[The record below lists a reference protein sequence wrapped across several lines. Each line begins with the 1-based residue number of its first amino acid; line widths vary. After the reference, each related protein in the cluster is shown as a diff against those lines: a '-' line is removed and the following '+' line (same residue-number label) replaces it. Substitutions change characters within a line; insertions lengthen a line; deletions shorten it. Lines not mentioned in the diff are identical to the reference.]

1 MKKERPTPTGKR
13 QLYLS
18 RPVVT
23 LSLNHSMLLNCEI
36 LEPDGTLDAIR
47 SGAVWTN
54 ETPELLT
61 IRGDTVYT
69 KGISGTGYLTV
80 SYEGQTQRLTIR
92 IIPLADQINLR
103 TMFIT
108 LPLDSSSSTQLYVF
122 NTSKF
127 YGQDYTVS
135 WSVNDPSVLAL
146 EAVAGDTSCVR
157 FTGKR
162 TGDAYV
168 VCRVSL
174 PDGSTAE
181 ERCYVHVY

>member
-1 MKKERPTPTGKR
+1 
-13 QLYLS
+13 
-18 RPVVT
+18 
-23 LSLNHSMLLNCEI
+23 MLLTCQT
-36 LEPDGTLDAIR
+36 LEPDGTLRDIR

-61 IRGDTVYT
+61 IREDIVYT

-80 SYEGQTQRLTIR
+80 SYKGQTQRLTIR
-92 IIPLADQINLR
+92 IIPLADQINLSTLFR
-103 TMFIT
+103 S
-108 LPLDSSSSTQLYVF
+108 LPLGSSSYTQLYVF
-122 NTSKF
+122 STSK
-127 YGQDYTVS
+127 YCGQDYTVS
-135 WSVNDPSVLAL
+135 WSVSDPSVLAL
-146 EAVAGDTSCVR
+146 EAVAGDTSRVR

>member
-1 MKKERPTPTGKR
+1 M
-13 QLYLS
+13 
-18 RPVVT
+18 VT
-23 LSLNHSMLLNCEI
+23 LSPNHSMLLTCQT
-36 LEPDGTLDAIR
+36 LEPDGTLKDIR

-61 IRGDTVYT
+61 IREDIVYT

-92 IIPLADQINLR
+92 IIPLADQINLSTLFR
-103 TMFIT
+103 S
-108 LPLDSSSSTQLYVF
+108 LPLGSSSYTQLYVF
-122 NTSKF
+122 STSK
-127 YGQDYTVS
+127 YCGQDYTVS

-146 EAVAGDTSCVR
+146 ETVAGDTSRVR

-162 TGDAYV
+162 AGDAYV